1 MVVRSICSN
10 VPTYITKSPLFN
22 SANVWMMRELAKI
35 LDENGDGAEARQLRL
50 EADALFRQS

>member
-1 MVVRSICSN
+1 
-10 VPTYITKSPLFN
+10 
-22 SANVWMMRELAKI
+22 MMRELAKI